1 MGKGRGEEEIME
13 GEKHKKRE
21 GESNGAPDQAQIL
34 SFRKRNIV
42 IWMHPVYI
50 VECIYNLSRTH
61 SQIQGF
67 GTETLRVE
75 VAYIHL

>member
-1 MGKGRGEEEIME
+1 MKSRKEAERMGKGRGEEEIME

-42 IWMHPVYI
+42 I
-50 VECIYNLSRTH
+50 
-61 SQIQGF
+61 
-67 GTETLRVE
+67 
-75 VAYIHL
+75 